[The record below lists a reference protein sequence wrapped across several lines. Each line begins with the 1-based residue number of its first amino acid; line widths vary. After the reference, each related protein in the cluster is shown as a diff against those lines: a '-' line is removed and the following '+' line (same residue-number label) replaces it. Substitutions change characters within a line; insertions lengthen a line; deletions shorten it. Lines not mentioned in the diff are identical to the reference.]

1 MDSSIGKRLKQAR
14 ESRNLK
20 QAQVCEDLAIAN
32 VQSLSAYENGKSSIS
47 ADRLAEFSRYYE
59 VSADWILFGEELV
72 GNRLKEK
79 TLKDCC
85 KQLVELIDC
94 MGGKPEEYC
103 DSFTHDSGQRIVMT
117 GSLSRCANDH
127 EFSTFLSKW
136 IRLRTMLDDET
147 LTEDEYQTLI
157 DSRLEAL
164 PDTQIILK
172 SLNEPIN
179 DWPF

>member
-1 MDSSIGKRLKQAR
+1 MDSSIGKRLRQAR

-59 VSADWILFGEELV
+59 VSADWILFGEESA
-72 GNRLKEK
+72 GNRQKEK

-85 KQLVELIDC
+85 RQLVELIDY

-117 GSLSRCANDH
+117 GNLSRCANH
-127 EFSTFLSKW
+127 LELSGFLSKW

-157 DSRLEAL
+157 DAKLEVL
-164 PDTQIILK
+164 PDTQVTLT
-172 SLNEPIN
+172 PQDMPV